1 MTNEEANIIINK
13 FMEDKK
19 MERGRVNWFN
29 DGKGFGFIERPN
41 NQGDLFVHFQ
51 NIIMKGH
58 KTLYPGNIVEYEIEE
73 NEKGEHAIN
82 VRRID
87 NE

>member
-1 MTNEEANIIINK
+1 MTNEEANIIMNK
-13 FMEDKK
+13 FMEDEK
-19 MERGRVNWFN
+19 MERGRVSWFN

-58 KTLYPGNIVEYEIEE
+58 KTLYPGDIVEYEVGE
-73 NEKGEHAIN
+73 NDKGNQAIN
-82 VRRID
+82 VKVV
-87 NE
+87 EE